1 MYIRDDLL
9 NKIKEIFEI
18 KELTYIKSEKYLL
31 SSNYIRLIE
40 I

>member
-18 KELTYIKSEKYLL
+18 KEVKNIYLVVIIL
-31 SSNYIRLIE
+31 FYYVLQTKI
-40 I
+40 